1 MSTIIDNNQF
11 EQHDYVIRETR
22 GVTND
27 GTWIHTEGTDYIFY
41 YKLDIWTDEQNRIM
55 GNAFLRA
62 LQVPNK
68 IKDAVKATSG
78 QTVVDGLYTLNQDAM
93 VKALNSIRGMSQ
105 TNVVQ
110 RALIGNGTIQ
120 QANEQLFNDILSGVG
135 GSVNPMRDYLNR
147 AMAAT
152 QAAAAGN
159 TTAQNLGTT
168 ITLLSLVPGLNIP
181 TTSVVYA
188 VSKASSAA
196 VLIKHKCSSDSTKF
210 SYNVDYTKVGY
221 SYVEPL

>member
-1 MSTIIDNNQF
+1 MSTIIDNF
-11 EQHDYVIRETR
+11 EKHDYVILETR

-27 GTWIHTEGTDYIFY
+27 GTWIHTEGNDYIFY
-41 YKLDIWTDEQNRIM
+41 YKLDIWSEEQNRIM

-68 IKDAVKATSG
+68 IKDAVLATSG
-78 QTVVDGLYTLNQDAM
+78 QQVVDGLYTLDQPAM

-110 RALIGNGTIQ
+110 RTLIGNGTIQ

-181 TTSVVYA
+181 ANS
-188 VSKASSAA
+188 
-196 VLIKHKCSSDSTKF
+196 
-210 SYNVDYTKVGY
+210 GY
-221 SYVEPL
+221 IDHPIPF

>member
-1 MSTIIDNNQF
+1 MSTIIDNF
-11 EQHDYVIRETR
+11 EKHDYVILETR

-27 GTWIHTEGTDYIFY
+27 GTWIHTEGNDYIFY
-41 YKLDIWTDEQNRIM
+41 YKLDMWTPEQNQIM
-55 GNAFLRA
+55 GQAFLRA

-68 IKDAVKATSG
+68 IKDAVLATSG
-78 QTVVDGLYTLNQDAM
+78 QKVVDGLYTLDQPAM

-110 RALIGNGTIQ
+110 RTLIGNGTIQ

-152 QAAAAGN
+152 QAAAASN